1 MQDAGIRAF
10 IGKLSMD
17 ISSRPTYVE
26 ASAAGSLKAAREFIN
41 ALRSEYEQLPDY
53 EVLVEPIITPRFI
66 PTCSDELLHGLGHL
80 AAQENVRI
88 QSHMSES
95 HDQVEWVKALRNED
109 DITIFSRVTAFSF
122 YTWAITFSL
131 QRRATY

>member
-17 ISSRPTYVE
+17 ISSRPSYIEPSAE
-26 ASAAGSLKAAREFIN
+26 ASLDAAWHFIH
-41 ALRSEYEQLPDY
+41 AMRSEFRHLSKH

-66 PTCSDELLHGLGHL
+66 PTCSDKLLHGLGRL
-80 AAQENVRI
+80 SAEERVRV

-95 HDQVEWVKALRNED
+95 YDQVAWVKAERHED
-109 DITIFSRVTAFSF
+109 DITIFSKVYKPVRWIMT
-122 YTWAITFSL
+122 
-131 QRRATY
+131 